1 MRKIPFNNKWDTLTN
16 EELEQILDEVFW
28 KLFWKRRLNLE
39 ESTDG

>member
-16 EELEQILDEVFW
+16 EELEQILGEVFW